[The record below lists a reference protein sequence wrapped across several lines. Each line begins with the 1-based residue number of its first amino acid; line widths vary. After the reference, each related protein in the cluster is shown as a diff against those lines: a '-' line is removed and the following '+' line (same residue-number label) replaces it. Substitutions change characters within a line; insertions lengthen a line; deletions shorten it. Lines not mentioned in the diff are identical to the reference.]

1 MHLLTAPRDA
11 HEHQSPFLLQLIRM
25 IEAALVGQDA
35 ILHRHQVDHREF
47 QTLGGVKRHQRD
59 AVLLGIPDVG
69 VGHQGRGFQECS
81 QRIVAGDYG
90 PEGFVT
96 LPGGC
101 DEFLNVGEAI
111 LTTLVPTLLCEHP
124 AIARFFEDG
133 IEQHGH
139 AARRGPGLL
148 GQFGMELRKLRQGRA
163 GSLGDTRNACR
174 HGGRFQKAAPLV
186 PRPRQQPVE

>member
-11 HEHQSPFLLQLIRM
+11 HEHQPPFLLQLIRM

-47 QTLGGVKRHQRD
+47 QALGGVKRHQRD

-148 GQFGMELRKLRQGRA
+148 GQFGMEPRKLHQGRA
-163 GSLGDTRNACR
+163 GSLGDTRNPCR
-174 HGGRFQKAAPLV
+174 HGGRFQQAGPLV

>member
-1 MHLLTAPRDA
+1 MVDYDKWSQFDLSDDEDGVEVPRNIEHGTYMRLLRDKRRRDRAAAVRSPAP
-11 HEHQSPFLLQLIRM
+11 
-25 IEAALVGQDA
+25 
-35 ILHRHQVDHREF
+35 
-47 QTLGGVKRHQRD
+47 
-59 AVLLGIPDVG
+59 
-69 VGHQGRGFQECS
+69 
-81 QRIVAGDYG
+81 
-90 PEGFVT
+90 
-96 LPGGC
+96 LP
-101 DEFLNVGEAI
+101 A
-111 LTTLVPTLLCEHP
+111 LVPTLLREHP

-163 GSLGDTRNACR
+163 GSLGDARNPCR